1 MATKFSAPTPA
12 HHDAITAAGKQVA
25 ARSGKL
31 WQLDDEIQL
40 AAADEAVEKTTEKAS
55 EKAAAPVAESTAT
68 GSTTSSAT
76 PAATEGS
83 TAAASAGTEA
93 GAATGAATGATATPA
108 ASAAAPA
115 AAAGVSPWAIA
126 GGVLGVAA
134 IAAAAGGGSDNKSS
148 NSNIS
153 QADKDSGPAQPPAVT
168 QPPADAQPGDTTPNA
183 PNTPA
188 TPATPDASTTVP
200 QTPADPTQ
208 QGISVAHDNAGNA
221 FDKSLFGHSIANTQ
235 QIRIDRIQAAE
246 GSDLDGRI
254 YRDYKVGGVDHH
266 TAYEVIKVGAEG
278 VTWEQAKAHAESLGG
293 RLLVIND
300 GAEAEFLA
308 QHLSSR
314 LGETPSEFGG
324 LAKGSWVGLSQDAS
338 ATAADAGWHW
348 ETATGPAA
356 FTPTDWANFG
366 TTLAGHGKLPS
377 DGSAT
382 TSNVEAHKADH
393 GAIIAAYQ
401 LPTNGEQ
408 YGTFAKTMLFDHGG
422 KLNSFVI
429 EYDGYQ
435 SPLKQA
441 GAGGALTSIVE
452 GQIISADQFD
462 TIRWDSVLN
471 NGGKI
476 SYTAVDSTESTAKPL
491 EGARPVTITITE
503 QAATQPA
510 SGYGNTSALKELLS
524 ASADE
529 HLLLG

>member
-55 EKAAAPVAESTAT
+55 EKAAAPVADSTAT

-93 GAATGAATGATATPA
+93 GAATGATATPA

-115 AAAGVSPWAIA
+115 AATGVSPWAIV

-188 TPATPDASTTVP
+188 TPGASTTVP